1 MIPKGFKHILTI
13 NSGSSSIKVALYRI
27 GHEETRLLSS
37 SLEGIGGANSRFQ
50 VHDQDGKHLFDRQVS
65 LPDHRS
71 ALQSLFTWLEE
82 VHPYKS
88 LDAVGH
94 RLVHGGAEFT
104 RPHWVSPDLLA
115 RLETLVPLAPD
126 HLPHEIKAIQAVN
139 QDFPNVW
146 QVACFDTAFHRSLP
160 RKARMFALPRKLE
173 QEGVQR
179 YGFHGLSCEYILQE
193 LEKEAGTRAARGR
206 VIIAHLGGGASM
218 TAVYEGQSIDTTMGL
233 TPLGGLVMGTRC
245 GDLDPGVLLYLMRV
259 HKQPVDALDHLLN
272 RESGL
277 LGVSGIS
284 SDMQELLNK
293 EAQEPSA
300 ATAIDLFCY
309 QARKYLGALAAALG
323 GLDTLIF
330 TGGIG
335 ENATAVRQRICQD
348 MEFLGIYLNL
358 ARNQTNAPIIS
369 SEDSPVTV
377 RVMKTDEERMIARHT
392 FELLNRQ
399 EVNLDK
405 SPPTNV

>member
-1 MIPKGFKHILTI
+1 MSKEVMHILTV
-13 NSGSSSIKVALYRI
+13 NSGSSSIKVALYRMDQ
-27 GHEETRLLSS
+27 EETRLFSG
-37 SLEGIGGANSRFQ
+37 SLEGIGSGDGRFQ
-50 VHDQDGKHLFDRQVS
+50 VHDQAGKRLFDRQTS
-65 LPDHRS
+65 LPDHR
-71 ALQSLFTWLEE
+71 AVLNSLFTWLDKA
-82 VHPYKS
+82 HPYQS

-94 RLVHGGAEFT
+94 RLVHGGAEFIQ
-104 RPHWVSPDLLA
+104 PHLASPDILA

-126 HLPHEIKAIQAVN
+126 HLPHEIKAIQVVN
-139 QDFPNVW
+139 QDFPTVK

-160 RKARMFALPRKLE
+160 RQARLFALPWNFE
-173 QEGVQR
+173 QEGIRR

-218 TAVYEGQSIDTTMGL
+218 TAVHNGQSIDTTMGL

-245 GDLDPGVLLYLMRV
+245 GDLDPGVLLHLMRV

-272 RESGL
+272 QQSGL

-284 SDMQELLNK
+284 SEMQELLSLL
-293 EAQEPSA
+293 AQEPRA
-300 ATAIDLFCY
+300 AVAINLFSY
-309 QARKYLGALAAALG
+309 QAKKYLGALAAALG

-348 MEFLGIYLNL
+348 MAFLGIYLDL
-358 ARNQTNAPIIS
+358 ARNQAHAPIIS

-392 FELLNRQ
+392 FELLKGSTRF
-399 EVNLDK
+399 
-405 SPPTNV
+405 

>member
-1 MIPKGFKHILTI
+1 
-13 NSGSSSIKVALYRI
+13 
-27 GHEETRLLSS
+27 
-37 SLEGIGGANSRFQ
+37 
-50 VHDQDGKHLFDRQVS
+50 
-65 LPDHRS
+65 
-71 ALQSLFTWLEE
+71 
-82 VHPYKS
+82 
-88 LDAVGH
+88 
-94 RLVHGGAEFT
+94 
-104 RPHWVSPDLLA
+104 
-115 RLETLVPLAPD
+115 
-126 HLPHEIKAIQAVN
+126 
-139 QDFPNVW
+139 
-146 QVACFDTAFHRSLP
+146 
-160 RKARMFALPRKLE
+160 
-173 QEGVQR
+173 
-179 YGFHGLSCEYILQE
+179 
-193 LEKEAGTRAARGR
+193 
-206 VIIAHLGGGASM
+206 
-218 TAVYEGQSIDTTMGL
+218 
-233 TPLGGLVMGTRC
+233 
-245 GDLDPGVLLYLMRV
+245 
-259 HKQPVDALDHLLN
+259 
-272 RESGL
+272 
-277 LGVSGIS
+277 VSGIS
-284 SDMQELLNK
+284 SDRQELLNK

-405 SPPTNV
+405 SPPINV

>member
-1 MIPKGFKHILTI
+1 MILKDFKHILTI
-13 NSGSSSIKVALYRI
+13 NSGSSSIKAALFCM
-27 GHEETRLLSS
+27 GQEEIRMFSG
-37 SLEGIGGANSRFQ
+37 SLEGIGHGNGRFQ
-50 VHDQDGKHLFDRQVS
+50 VDDQDGKHLFDRQVS

-82 VHPYKS
+82 EHPYKS

-94 RLVHGGAEFT
+94 RLVHGGAEFVQ
-104 RPHWVSPDLLA
+104 PHWVSPELLA
-115 RLETLVPLAPD
+115 RLEALVPLAPD

-139 QDFPNVW
+139 QDFPTV
-146 QVACFDTAFHRSLP
+146 QQATCFDTAFHRSLP
-160 RKARMFALPRKLE
+160 RRARLFALPKKFE

-218 TAVYEGQSIDTTMGL
+218 TAVYDGQSIDTTMGL

-259 HKQPVDALDHLLN
+259 HKQPVDALDHFLN